1 MALKT
6 SKSALIK
13 AISEMKEAD
22 YTRDPDLQ
30 DIYERLKSGRQQFG
44 EIFEKNIKAVMQIS
58 SLDLTMQYQTE
69 KIIDISR
76 SVENATETIFGAS
89 ADSAGG
95 RNNNQHEQLTNTIVN
110 VSSDTNNVFE
120 KIQEGQNE
128 LTTIRD
134 LSRQTINI
142 SLELQND
149 MDKLLQVLEYI
160 SDVISGIN
168 AISLQTNLLSLNASI
183 EAARAG
189 EAGEGFAVVA
199 EEIGTLAGETQKL
212 TSDMEQFVETI
223 KEASEKSVQSAS
235 NTVESL
241 EAMSKKIN
249 YVWDLNRESQQ
260 SVSRVNDSIRS
271 IAEVSE
277 YISSSM
283 NEMEHQL
290 KTSTSFM
297 NKVSSD
303 LKKAVEPVVGIEKT
317 LDDTVK
323 QMGSLS
329 QDAFYHLKNSEFAKY
344 VRDAITAHRTWLN
357 NLRNMVETH
366 DVMPLQLD
374 STKCGFGHF
383 YYSVKPRIPTILPVW
398 EALEMKHRKFH
409 QYGATIIEA
418 LNNGSHAEARQIYRE
433 AEEYSK
439 GLIADLEQI
448 LHAARN

>member
-6 SKSALIK
+6 NKAALVK

-22 YTRDPDLQ
+22 YTKDPDLQ
-30 DIYERLKSGRQQFG
+30 DIYDRLQSGRKQFG
-44 EIFEKNIKAVMQIS
+44 KIFEKNIKAVMQIS

-69 KIIDISR
+69 KIMDISH
-76 SVENATETIFGAS
+76 SVANATETIFGTSTDPAE
-89 ADSAGG
+89 G
-95 RNNNQHEQLTNTIVN
+95 RNNNQHEQLTSTIVK
-110 VSSDTNNVFE
+110 VSSDTNDVFE

-134 LSRQTINI
+134 LSGQTIDI
-142 SLELQND
+142 SLELQNN
-149 MDKLLQVLEYI
+149 MDQLLQVLEYI
-160 SDVISGIN
+160 SKVIAEIN
-168 AISLQTNLLSLNASI
+168 SISLQTNLLSLNASI
-183 EAARAG
+183 EATRAG
-189 EAGEGFAVVA
+189 EAGKGFAVVA

-212 TSDMEQFVETI
+212 TNNMEQFVETI

-235 NTVESL
+235 NTVQSL
-241 EAMSKKIN
+241 ESMSKKIN

-277 YISSSM
+277 NISSSM
-283 NEMEHQL
+283 NEMEKQL
-290 KTSTSFM
+290 RNSTSFM
-297 NKVSSD
+297 NQVSFD
-303 LKKAVEPVVGIEKT
+303 LKKAIEPVIGIEKT
-317 LDDTVK
+317 LDATTK
-323 QMGSLS
+323 QMGLLS
-329 QDAFYHLKNSEFAKY
+329 RDPFYHLEHSEFAKY
-344 VRDAITAHRTWLN
+344 VQDAITAHRTWLN
-357 NLRNMVETH
+357 NLKNMVDTRKI
-366 DVMPLQLD
+366 VPLQLD

-383 YYSVKPRIPTILPVW
+383 YYSVKPRIPVIMPMW

-409 QYGATIIEA
+409 KYGASVIEA
-418 LNNGSHAEARQIYRE
+418 LESGSYTEAGQIYQE

>member
-1 MALKT
+1 MAIKT
-6 SKSALIK
+6 GKSALVK

-189 EAGEGFAVVA
+189 EAGKGFAVVA

>member
-189 EAGEGFAVVA
+189 EAGKGFAVVA
-199 EEIGTLAGETQKL
+199 NEIRGLATRSAEAVNQTAAL
-212 TSDMEQFVETI
+212 IATSQQAVKNGMGITDNTAKSLAAVVEGSETI
-223 KEASEKSVQSAS
+223 LSFMDKISSASQNQKNVLEELTKNVELISKVVQS
-235 NTVESL
+235 N
-241 EAMSKKIN
+241 
-249 YVWDLNRESQQ
+249 
-260 SVSRVNDSIRS
+260 
-271 IAEVSE
+271 
-277 YISSSM
+277 SSYAQNSA
-283 NEMEHQL
+283 
-290 KTSTSFM
+290 STSVKLSHQSKRLHELVNRFR
-297 NKVSSD
+297 
-303 LKKAVEPVVGIEKT
+303 LKR
-317 LDDTVK
+317 
-323 QMGSLS
+323 M
-329 QDAFYHLKNSEFAKY
+329 
-344 VRDAITAHRTWLN
+344 
-357 NLRNMVETH
+357 
-366 DVMPLQLD
+366 
-374 STKCGFGHF
+374 
-383 YYSVKPRIPTILPVW
+383 
-398 EALEMKHRKFH
+398 
-409 QYGATIIEA
+409 
-418 LNNGSHAEARQIYRE
+418 
-433 AEEYSK
+433 
-439 GLIADLEQI
+439 
-448 LHAARN
+448 

>member
-69 KIIDISR
+69 KIVDISR

-134 LSRQTINI
+134 LSRQTIDI

-189 EAGEGFAVVA
+189 EAGKGFAVVA

-448 LHAARN
+448 LNATRN

>member
-69 KIIDISR
+69 KIVDISR

-134 LSRQTINI
+134 LSRQTIDI

-189 EAGEGFAVVA
+189 EAGKGFAVVA

-418 LNNGSHAEARQIYRE
+418 LNNGSHAEARHIYRE

-448 LHAARN
+448 LNAARN

>member
-134 LSRQTINI
+134 LSRQTIDI

-189 EAGEGFAVVA
+189 EAGKGFAVVA

-448 LHAARN
+448 LNAARN

>member
-69 KIIDISR
+69 KIVDISR

-89 ADSAGG
+89 TDPAGG

-110 VSSDTNNVFE
+110 VSSDTNDVFE

-134 LSRQTINI
+134 LSGQTIDI

-189 EAGEGFAVVA
+189 EAGKGFAVVA

-303 LKKAVEPVVGIEKT
+303 LRKAVEPVVGIEKT

-357 NLRNMVETH
+357 NLKNMVETH

-383 YYSVKPRIPTILPVW
+383 YYSVKPRIPAILPVW
-398 EALEMKHRKFH
+398 EALEIKHRKFH

-418 LNNGSHAEARQIYRE
+418 LNNGSYTEASQIYRE
-433 AEEYSK
+433 TEEYSK

>member
-110 VSSDTNNVFE
+110 VSSDSNNVFE

-189 EAGEGFAVVA
+189 EAGKGFAVVA